1 MKRFITILL
10 ALTMLASVGSTVY
23 AEESGNGSK
32 DVEMDGS
39 SDNIGVYG
47 IYDSAKYETVYS
59 VNVQWNDLVFTCSVT
74 GNITWDPGE
83 HRYTD
88 HRTFT
93 WTPLADNKDNLNEKN
108 TDTKKQRSILVT
120 NNSNANVYAKAEL
133 QKETAIYDLDL
144 SVSPADTNV
153 ELGNK
158 AYNIEADNSQIFT
171 VTIKEPTEP
180 AKDMKSGSFKVGTI
194 TITVSAT
201 SLDSP

>member
-1 MKRFITILL
+1 MKRFVTILL

-23 AEESGNGSK
+23 AKENGYGSK
-32 DVEMDGS
+32 DVQMENT

-47 IYDSAKYETVYS
+47 IYDAAKYETIYS
-59 VNVQWNDLVFTCSVT
+59 VKVQWNDLTFTCSVT
-74 GNITWDPGE
+74 GDVTWDPEE

-93 WTPLADNKDNLNEKN
+93 WKPLVDNKDDLNEKN

-120 NNSNANVYAKAEL
+120 NNSNVNVYAKAEL
-133 QKETAIYDLDL
+133 NKEAETYDLDL
-144 SVSPADTNV
+144 SVSPVDKSV

-158 AYNIEADNSQIFT
+158 ADNINADNSKIFT

-180 AKDMKSGSFKVGTI
+180 AKDMTTGSFEVGKV
-194 TITVSAT
+194 TITVSTT